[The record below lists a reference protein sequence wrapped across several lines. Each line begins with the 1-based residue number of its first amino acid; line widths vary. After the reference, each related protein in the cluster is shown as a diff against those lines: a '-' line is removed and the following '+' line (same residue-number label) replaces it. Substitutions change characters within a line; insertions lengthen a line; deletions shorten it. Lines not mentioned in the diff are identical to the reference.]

1 MNHSTATHL
10 KYMLY
15 VAAGLF
21 VVLTIAGVPLSTAL
35 TYGVFLA
42 CPLMMIWMMMAM
54 GGHGGSGGGHEHHDA
69 TPPTDHSDVIDLD
82 RR

>member
-1 MNHSTATHL
+1 MNHGTATHL

-42 CPLMMIWMMMAM
+42 CPLMMIAM
-54 GGHGGSGGGHEHHDA
+54 GGHVHGGGSRDDHAAVTERRDA
-69 TPPTDHSDVIDLD
+69 ADLD

>member
-1 MNHSTATHL
+1 MNHGTATHL

-42 CPLMMIWMMMAM
+42 CPLMMVWMLIAM
-54 GGHGGSGGGHEHHDA
+54 GGHGHGGGSHDDHAAA
-69 TPPTDHSDVIDLD
+69 TGRRDAADLD

>member
-1 MNHSTATHL
+1 MNHGTATHL

-15 VAAGLF
+15 AAAGIF
-21 VVLTIAGVPLSTAL
+21 AVLTIAGVPLSTAL

-42 CPLMMIWMMMAM
+42 CPLMMVWMMMTM
-54 GGHGGSGGGHEHHDA
+54 GGHGHGGGSRDHDTA
-69 TPPTDHSDVIDLD
+69 AIERRDADLD

>member
-15 VAAGLF
+15 AAAGIF
-21 VVLTIAGVPLSTAL
+21 AVLALAGVPLSTAL
-35 TYGVFLA
+35 TYGAFLA
-42 CPLMMIWMMMAM
+42 CPLMMVWMMIAM
-54 GGHGGSGGGHEHHDA
+54 GGNSHGGSDHQHDDA
-69 TPPTDHSDVIDLD
+69 AADRRDAAELD

>member
-1 MNHSTATHL
+1 MNHGTATHL

-15 VAAGLF
+15 AAAGIF
-21 VVLTIAGVPLSTAL
+21 AVLTIAGVPLSTAL

-42 CPLMMIWMMMAM
+42 CPLMMVWMMMTM
-54 GGHGGSGGGHEHHDA
+54 GGHGHGSHDRQDA
-69 TPPTDHSDVIDLD
+69 APPEPSDPLDLN